1 MKEHVMFGKRTPAPL
16 PSPDPRPAAAA
27 AALAASPP
35 AIWRAFARQGAWK
48 TWVIVALLGL
58 NCLSLIANIQ
68 LASRPPGFVLV
79 DAETGDATLVKH
91 SVSTSAL
98 LAFIADAT
106 KPPEATILRF
116 TQKVLHLMLA
126 VNSSTIDTSWPA
138 ALDMMAPSLRKKLE
152 AEAAQQKL
160 IETYKNA
167 QRKTDITFED
177 VRLVDREKGLLA
189 VRAVMKRRVA
199 PLLETG
205 GGPAAED
212 RIQVELVEEIVAPTY
227 EHPEGLRVREWR
239 LAKVEPVGRAAST
252 LPSPDPV
259 HAPAH
264 P

>member
-1 MKEHVMFGKRTPAPL
+1 MIGKRTSAPPT
-16 PSPDPRPAAAA
+16 PSSDLRPAATAG
-27 AALAASPP
+27 LAASPP

-68 LASRPPGFVLV
+68 LAARPPAFVLV
-79 DAETGDATLVKH
+79 DAETGDATLVKR

-106 KPPEATILRF
+106 RPPEATILRF
-116 TQKVLHLMLA
+116 TQKFLHLMLS

-138 ALDMMAPSLRKKLE
+138 ALDMMAPSLRRKLE
-152 AEAAQQKL
+152 AEAVQQKL

-167 QRKTDITFED
+167 QRKTDIAFED

-189 VRAVMKRRVA
+189 VRAIMKRRVA

-239 LAKVEPVGRAAST
+239 LAKLEPIVRAAT
-252 LPSPDPV
+252 TPASPDPV